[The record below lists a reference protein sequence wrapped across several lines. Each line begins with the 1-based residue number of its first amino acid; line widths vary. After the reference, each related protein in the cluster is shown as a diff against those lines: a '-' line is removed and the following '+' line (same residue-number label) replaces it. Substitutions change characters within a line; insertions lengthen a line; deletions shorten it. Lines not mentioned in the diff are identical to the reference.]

1 MDRLLLTILSIYLI
15 YFVGN
20 VDGIRCYNCLQGC
33 SDPFN
38 KTNTNANLIT
48 SSSGWCMKLKT
59 SRKHDFVF
67 TRTSAPFG
75 ICNENKCKT
84 SHHDG
89 VSIINSDRCVCCFP
103 NQSHSCQTPAIDL
116 PCNECTSDFC
126 AQHVKGCQGFPACKA
141 ECMSSSSTTTTM
153 PSPSSTMTTSSLS
166 STTTVPIKST
176 TFNGGSMNQYGLFI
190 IFIHLTLLTLINFF
204 YIEI

>member
-1 MDRLLLTILSIYLI
+1 MDRLLFTILSIFLI

-38 KTNTNANLIT
+38 KTNTNANSIT

-75 ICNENKCKT
+75 
-84 SHHDG
+84 
-89 VSIINSDRCVCCFP
+89 VSIINSDRCACCFP
-103 NQSHSCQTPAIDL
+103 NQSHNCQTPAIDL

-141 ECMSSSSTTTTM
+141 ECMSSSSSTTTM
-153 PSPSSTMTTSSLS
+153 PSPSSTMTTSSSS

-190 IFIHLTLLTLINFF
+190 ISIHLTLLTLINFF